1 MVDLSKISEAV
12 QKFVKETAKVEGHKR
27 QIDSKKEYY
36 KLAEYL
42 SGHKDS
48 MNVHEQNYIQGFMIE
63 YESKAREDAQKAEQ
77 KRVDEVTTENTKKL
91 VKQIAKRLGDK
102 KTIDTDSEA
111 QELAALLRN
120 TKGDLNKADLEY
132 IIQILI
138 NSGYESYIPKD
149 EEMDVKPEPKAEPKP
164 ELKAEP
170 KPEPKPEPKAE
181 PKPEPKAESK
191 PEPKAESK
199 PEPKAE
205 PKPEPKA
212 ESKPEPKAESK
223 PELKPFPIPFPV
235 PKPGLEPVP
244 EPVTSEYVITEKDR
258 NEGFRLA
265 NLVKGEINGVG
276 MADNRAIKE
285 ALNDVNSKTVYSF
298 ISQFINPDGGL
309 NKEVFSVKDLF
320 NKIRYSDTLHVM
332 ESLQHQA
339 RDMGLEDNS
348 AYKVLQEE
356 INNGRRV
363 VRNQTEV
370 DPAENTRERADRA
383 IRALYQEM
391 SKVLA

>member
-1 MVDLSKISEAV
+1 
-12 QKFVKETAKVEGHKR
+12 
-27 QIDSKKEYY
+27 
-36 KLAEYL
+36 
-42 SGHKDS
+42 

-149 EEMDVKPEPKAEPKP
+149 EEMDVKPEPKAET
-164 ELKAEP
+164 
-170 KPEPKPEPKAE
+170 KPEP
-181 PKPEPKAESK
+181 
-191 PEPKAESK
+191 
-199 PEPKAE
+199 
-205 PKPEPKA
+205 
-212 ESKPEPKAESK
+212 KPEPKAESK

-235 PKPGLEPVP
+235 PKPGLEPVS

-265 NLVKGEINGVG
+265 NLVKAEINGVG

-285 ALNDVNSKTVYSF
+285 ALNDVNSETAYSF

-332 ESLQHQA
+332 ESLLHQA

-356 INNGRRV
+356 INNGQRV
-363 VRNQTEV
+363 VRNRTEV
-370 DPAENTRERADRA
+370 DPSENTRERADRA